1 MMALRGWALRRLL
14 PRGATGPGVAEMGA
28 DLWPRL
34 DGAVVRGSGVV
45 VSGYDG
51 SV

>member
-1 MMALRGWALRRLL
+1 MTALQGWALRRLS

-34 DGAVVRGSGVV
+34 EST
-45 VSGYDG
+45 
-51 SV
+51 